1 MDPINPFSWQRTLRR
16 MERWRP
22 DVVVIPW
29 WVPFWAPAWAYLGR
43 GIRRLDSRP
52 NLTFICHNVTPH
64 EKGRFDGL
72 ALRLALSSGD
82 VFIVHSQAD
91 ALELRAHLPEA
102 EIRTTPLPTYAAIA
116 NAEETTLPFALPADR
131 PLLLFCG
138 FIRPYKGLDILLE
151 ALPLV
156 LAKRPVHLLVAGESW
171 GGSALY
177 DDLITDLGLGSAVT
191 FENRYLRNEEL
202 AACLELASVVVLP
215 YRNASQSAI
224 VQLALGRGT
233 PVITTEV
240 GGLAEAI
247 EHERTGLIVPAE
259 NPQALAE
266 AIVRFFDQNLGPIFE
281 SNIKQDAARFDWE
294 RLVEQLQL
302 PAEGSS
308 EV

>member
-1 MDPINPFSWQRTLRR
+1 
-16 MERWRP
+16 
-22 DVVVIPW
+22 
-29 WVPFWAPAWAYLGR
+29 
-43 GIRRLDSRP
+43 
-52 NLTFICHNVTPH
+52 
-64 EKGRFDGL
+64 
-72 ALRLALSSGD
+72 
-82 VFIVHSQAD
+82 
-91 ALELRAHLPEA
+91 
-102 EIRTTPLPTYAAIA
+102 
-116 NAEETTLPFALPADR
+116 
-131 PLLLFCG
+131 
-138 FIRPYKGLDILLE
+138 
-151 ALPLV
+151 
-156 LAKRPVHLLVAGESW
+156 VAGESW
-171 GGSALY
+171 GGRALY